1 MIPIIMPVIQV
12 TVPSPVTTQ
21 ATPGPTA
28 VMIPLIIAGARRQ
41 AGPPLQVAAAIFLA
55 VALMVYQAGILPWLD
70 RRIEWILHCGT
81 TGAGAAEASCDDRPM
96 TTLVTEFSPA
106 APSRS
111 DGPGRWCNQ
120 VSRHS
125 ALRLLLILLSF
136 SLASNPCFTTSAP
149 PLCSICWLLC
159 FTNDWSRIFEIIRA
173 ICAEGADGICSLMFV
188 FTSDG
193 ILHAGESVWPR
204 RCLLCDVRLL
214 WGVRSCYQLLLR
226 LT

>member
-12 TVPSPVTTQ
+12 TVPSPATTQ

-136 SLASNPCFTTSAP
+136 RNKMSAKSEGFFDIEWFFIFFHQTLLQVFNFLAISEPHYF
-149 PLCSICWLLC
+149 
-159 FTNDWSRIFEIIRA
+159 
-173 ICAEGADGICSLMFV
+173 
-188 FTSDG
+188 
-193 ILHAGESVWPR
+193 
-204 RCLLCDVRLL
+204 
-214 WGVRSCYQLLLR
+214 
-226 LT
+226 